1 MRGLENKTAIVTGS
15 GRGIGRA
22 IALRLAAEGATI
34 AVNDVDAD
42 NAEETVSL
50 IESDGGTAMPAVADV
65 TDLEDVR
72 AMVTRV
78 ADEQGSVDILVN
90 NAGWDEIQW
99 FLKQDPETW
108 DRIIDI
114 NLRGQINCSR
124 AVAEVMTEQG
134 DGGAI
139 LNIASDAAR
148 VGSMGEAVY
157 SGTKGGI
164 VSFTKTIA
172 REFARDGIRCNV
184 VAPGPTD
191 TPRNEEI
198 IEESDLAAKILGSME
213 DQIPLGRMGD
223 PEDIAAGVAFLVSD
237 DASFVT
243 GQVLSVSGG
252 LTMVD

>member
-1 MRGLENKTAIVTGS
+1 MHGLEQKTAIVTGS

-22 IALRLAAEGATI
+22 IALRLASEGATV
-34 AVNDVDAD
+34 AVNDVDSD
-42 NAEETVSL
+42 NASETVSL
-50 IESDGGTAMPAVADV
+50 IEDEGGQAMTAVADV
-65 TDLEDVR
+65 TDLEDVQE
-72 AMVTRV
+72 MVSNV
-78 ADEQGSVDILVN
+78 VDEQGQVDILVN

-99 FLKQDPETW
+99 FMKQDPAVW

-114 NLRGQINCSR
+114 NLRGQVNCSR
-124 AVAEVMTEQG
+124 AVAEALVEQG

-157 SGTKGGI
+157 SGTKGGV
-164 VSFTKTIA
+164 VSFTKTLA
-172 REFARDGIRCNV
+172 RELARDGIRCNV

-198 IEESDLAAKILGSME
+198 VEESELAEKILGSMA
-213 DQIPLGRMGD
+213 DQIPLGRTGD
-223 PEDIAAGVAFLVSD
+223 PEDIAAAVAFLVSE